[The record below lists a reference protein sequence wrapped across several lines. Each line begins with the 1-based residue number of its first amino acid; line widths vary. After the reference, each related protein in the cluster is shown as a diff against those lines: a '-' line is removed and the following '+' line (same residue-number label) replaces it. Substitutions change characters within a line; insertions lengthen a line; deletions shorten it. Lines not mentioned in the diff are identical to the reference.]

1 MVEKYEVLLSY
12 FLFSSLRLIKKQEL
26 PILLM
31 ENNFLFLKMRG
42 ITEESCDNKKIDN
55 YWSEDHV
62 SNALSWY

>member
-42 ITEESCDNKKIDN
+42 ITEESCDSKKIDN
-55 YWSEDHV
+55 
-62 SNALSWY
+62 